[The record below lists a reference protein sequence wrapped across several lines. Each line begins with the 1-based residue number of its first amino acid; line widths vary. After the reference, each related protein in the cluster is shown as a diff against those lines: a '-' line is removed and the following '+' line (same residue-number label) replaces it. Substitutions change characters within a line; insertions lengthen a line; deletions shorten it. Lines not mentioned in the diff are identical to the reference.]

1 MVDLPSVKQSYI
13 MTTTSD
19 LKARPIKST
28 LGVLP
33 MRQSESIP
41 ELNLVHLRGR
51 SVMPLD
57 MFDDEFTSNR
67 VAANTP
73 ITPRRQLP
81 TSETNPM
88 SAGERYERLPAILPM
103 VGTTHTAVLQERQ
116 PLVKPVIHRPVL
128 KKRKVD
134 VVVVESDV
142 NERNTPRS
150 VINRMVREA
159 QLLTQ
164 PTGSDRVRSQSR
176 LSDKPQSLVT
186 TTSGTS
192 TQQQSSTVVSE
203 DPTRMAV
210 ENLIASIK
218 SKQLQEAQRQSDRK
232 IVDIIHRVLG
242 RTVDLVYDEDEYE
255 RIEQQDVARED
266 SEIGRST
273 DVGAEEEEMDEE
285 DATIV
290 SRAADGIRSNDQVEL
305 DQNQRD
311 KDEQEEDEDVQDE
324 DIDERDRTIGTSEF
338 VDEDEEIDITR
349 DPLYYHTLLEVT
361 NEDILN
367 VRGTQINVPSTLV
380 KKNQRRA
387 TKPLESTGPNVHH
400 FCIQMVDEADV
411 LPKEIRAITQLYHTR
426 ARFRHQLPFS
436 TTYHKHGELPN
447 YPPKEINEEEER
459 KEKSKVLQRV
469 RSGVPS
475 IPFDNLESLDT
486 DLNVWQNRA
495 AKLVQPKVE
504 GTSAITQDPYLIR
517 LWAPAPPKMYI
528 HPRRVRERLF
538 PQYSSSAHSKGL
550 SDDDDDVEEK
560 TSANTSEL
568 ARMIT
573 TFSERE
579 TSIEEQ
585 IVPPII
591 RSYKSLERLPS
602 TIDSN
607 EEFQML
613 PRMIRSTRSC
623 SNLTAEPSVSFDT
636 DYIFTLNE
644 TKHQTEAR
652 KVVKTEAV
660 AVAPLPNKEV
670 LVLTPEPAEITN
682 IKATPEPAVDQ
693 SAETSSTDFKY
704 FRKTN
709 RSAHY
714 EQALA
719 AGRPYISSGHLRA
732 TRRSRKDAQYWERI
746 DAIAA
751 LASAPPRYPI
761 LSRRESFHE
770 AFFYERNHPH
780 VVKQQFRQR
789 NTSLEHGK
797 QTFDGIIKTK
807 YDYGKT
813 RVKSAGK
820 RQLSE
825 FEWTRDLWYT
835 WLDEYIAE
843 LDKQEFKRQETD
855 TKKQSTSPPA
865 NGSLVATAYDDDDDE
880 EGTSRRG
887 TGTHGEPIVNLE
899 LADSEE
905 RRLIEN
911 EIHRLT
917 ALINRDPRDV
927 FSLSRRGALFRKL
940 GLFHDA
946 LNDLSLA
953 IYIEPSFMDAYWQRA
968 LIYIIFEHYDEA
980 LDSLNMCI
988 KFNKTHAGAY
998 KLRAD
1003 VHAIKGDLALA
1014 NANYSQAIRYNPTD
1028 HESYFRRAQ
1037 TYERRNEILLAMD
1050 DYVQVTRLNP
1060 KNIEAWYKHAMYYY
1074 NSANYDNAIGDFNE
1088 LLKRQPDHVSARLHR
1103 ALSNF
1108 YLEEYQY
1115 ALNDFSATLHYD
1127 PSNWMAY
1134 YYRGLLLRACNP
1146 HQALRDFSISLLL
1159 NPEYDN
1165 VGAYLHRALLYCK
1178 ENQFEEAIADYEAV
1192 IVLDRE
1198 HAPALCNLAIIYMR
1212 KNAQKAIQLFTR
1224 SIQADPTYVRAYFC
1238 RAYFYSQLNQY
1249 QQAYSDYTKIY
1260 HMFPD
1265 QNSSVVLRGNMLL
1278 QMGQLDLASFCVEV
1292 AASLQSLSGSE
1303 EDSLP
1308 SAMKMNASSPQ
1319 QQAIVH
1325 AFLEHYDR
1333 ALSIMEYE
1341 CSLSPTPV
1349 NWRMLGGLRVKAKR
1363 FDEAREAYEKCIQA
1377 CLNNVADQKG
1387 ELHGVYLDLSKCL
1400 IQLKRYSQAVDQLTA
1415 LLKLQYP
1422 NQSAEAYLQRGI
1434 AKMRM
1439 FAHYSPQELAKL
1451 SSSRRP
1457 LLDINKALVIEPNN
1471 AEAYLARAAWY
1482 GRCER
1487 YSKGVLNCNEAI
1499 RLCPNLVR
1507 AYLYRGCLKY
1517 SIRLYDHA
1525 INDLTKALQIDPSC
1539 SHGYY
1544 NRALC
1549 YIRRGNLSHALK
1561 DFAIVL
1567 CLASSI
1573 RSSKTQLLELETY
1586 VNRGLL
1592 HYDHKDFQNALVD
1605 FEHALN
1611 LVLESGEDKKIYTL
1625 KHRLIYTIG
1634 QCHHRLAQFDKAIA
1648 QFTSSEIADRFT
1660 TDASYRHDVWIAL
1673 GNVYMDM
1680 PDEKS
1685 RAKATKLF
1693 ERVIHENP
1701 LQEHARLNLGYSL
1714 RQRAYYQRAWL
1725 QFSALLRINPRHVR
1739 ALEARAIVCLQMNH
1753 PREAFIDLNQA
1764 LHFEP
1769 SSAQLLTNRGVI
1781 QQFLGDNR
1789 SAMCDYRAAMLADPQ
1804 NAFAHYNAG
1813 NILMFH
1819 GQFLQAI
1826 GLFDRVLEINPR
1838 DEAALTNRAIAKI
1851 VLKQY
1856 TSARQDLEQALSIS
1870 PLSAHIHVDLGQ
1882 LLLTMD
1888 EPAVAEEHFTQ
1899 ALYIRPCDPA
1909 VLKWRGDARSK
1920 QEGKHKEALEDYRAC
1935 VELNDALQLARK
1947 HGLIKVPKK
1956 TKRRL

>member
-1 MVDLPSVKQSYI
+1 

-19 LKARPIKST
+19 LKSRPVKST
-28 LGVLP
+28 MGVLP

-57 MFDDEFTSNR
+57 MSDDEFSSIR
-67 VAANTP
+67 VGANTP
-73 ITPRRQLP
+73 VTPKRLLPISEISQTNANERR
-81 TSETNPM
+81 
-88 SAGERYERLPAILPM
+88 ERLPAILPM

-116 PLVKPVIHRPVL
+116 PLVKPVIHKPVI
-128 KKRKVD
+128 KRRKID
-134 VVVVESDV
+134 VVIVEDEV

-164 PTGSDRVRSQSR
+164 PIGANRRVSQSR
-176 LSDKPQSLVT
+176 LSDKPQSIIT

-192 TQQQSSTVVSE
+192 TQQQSSTTLSD
-203 DPTRMAV
+203 DPTRIAV

-218 SKQLQEAQRQSDRK
+218 SKQLQETQRQSDRK
-232 IVDIIHRVLG
+232 ILDIIHRVLG
-242 RTVDLVYDEDEYE
+242 RTIDLVYDEDEYE
-255 RIEQQDVARED
+255 KIQQELEQQRLLAENEFET
-266 SEIGRST
+266 SKLINAG
-273 DVGAEEEEMDEE
+273 GEEEEEEDDMTDIFQKSGVDRIDTEVEHEQDQREEYEDEE
-285 DATIV
+285 
-290 SRAADGIRSNDQVEL
+290 
-305 DQNQRD
+305 
-311 KDEQEEDEDVQDE
+311 E
-324 DIDERDRTIGTSEF
+324 DIDERDQTIGASES
-338 VDEDEEIDITR
+338 VDEDDEIDITR
-349 DPLYYHTLLEVT
+349 DPLYHHTLLEVT
-361 NEDILN
+361 NEDVLN
-367 VRGTQINVPSTLV
+367 VRGTQINVPSTLM
-380 KKNQRRA
+380 KRNQRRT
-387 TKPLESTGPNVHH
+387 TKPTENAGPNVHH
-400 FCIQMVDEADV
+400 FCIQMFDQADV
-411 LPKEIRAITQLYHTR
+411 LPKEIRAITQLYHQR
-426 ARFRHQLPFS
+426 ARFRNQLPFS
-436 TTYHKHGELPN
+436 ATYHKHGELPN
-447 YPPKEINEEEER
+447 FPAKELNEEKEIEVD
-459 KEKSKVLQRV
+459 KPKHAQRV
-469 RSGVPS
+469 SSGIPS
-475 IPFDNLESLDT
+475 IPCDNLVSLDT

-495 AKLVQPKVE
+495 AKLVQPKIE
-504 GTSAITQDPYLIR
+504 GTSAITDDPYLIR

-528 HPRRVRERLF
+528 HPRRVKESLF
-538 PQYSSSAHSKGL
+538 PQYTSSAHSKGL
-550 SDDDDDVEEK
+550 SDDEEENS
-560 TSANTSEL
+560 TITGEME
-568 ARMIT
+568 RMIT
-573 TFSERE
+573 NFSERE
-579 TSIEEQ
+579 TSIEER
-585 IVPPII
+585 IIPPII

-602 TIDSN
+602 TVDHSN
-607 EEFQML
+607 EFQML
-613 PRMIRSTRSC
+613 PRMVRSTRSC
-623 SNLTAEPSVSFDT
+623 SNLLVEPLISFDT
-636 DYIFTLNE
+636 DHIFTLNE
-644 TKHQTEAR
+644 TKHQIQAR
-652 KVVKTEAV
+652 KTVQIEPIPRYLIPSETVDSTV
-660 AVAPLPNKEV
+660 TKES
-670 LVLTPEPAEITN
+670 PEPTTHE
-682 IKATPEPAVDQ
+682 Q
-693 SAETSSTDFKY
+693 SVEASSNDFKY
-704 FRKTN
+704 FHKTN

-714 EQALA
+714 EQAVA
-719 AGRPYISSGHLRA
+719 AGRPHISSGRLRA
-732 TRRSRKDAQYWERI
+732 AKRSRKDVHYWERI

-751 LASAPPRYPI
+751 LASAPPRYPV

-770 AFFYERNHPH
+770 AFFYERYHPH
-780 VVKQQFRQR
+780 VIKQQFRQR
-789 NTSLEHGK
+789 QTSLELGK
-797 QTFDGIIKTK
+797 QTFDGIIKTQYK
-807 YDYGKT
+807 YDET
-813 RVKSAGK
+813 RTKSAGK
-820 RQLSE
+820 RLLNE

-843 LDKQEFKRQETD
+843 LDKREFKRQEKD
-855 TKKQSTSPPA
+855 TKRQSIIPRA
-865 NGSLVATAYDDDDDE
+865 HERAAVYDDDDDDDDVSRK
-880 EGTSRRG
+880 GTNSSA
-887 TGTHGEPIVNLE
+887 EPIVNLE

-917 ALINRDPRDV
+917 ILINHNPHDV
-927 FSLSRRGALFRKL
+927 FSLTRRGGLLRKL

-953 IYIEPSFMDAYWQRA
+953 IYVEPSFMDAYWQRA
-968 LIYIIFEHYDEA
+968 LIYMIFEHYDEA

-988 KFNKTHAGAY
+988 KFKKTHAGAY

-1003 VHAIKGDLALA
+1003 VYVIKNDLALA

-1028 HESYFRRAQ
+1028 HEAYFRRAQ

-1074 NSANYDNAIGDFNE
+1074 NSGNYDNAIGDFNE
-1088 LLKRQPDHVSARLHR
+1088 LLKRQIDNVSARLHR

-1108 YLEEYQY
+1108 HLEEYQY
-1115 ALNDFSATLHYD
+1115 ALADFSATLHYD
-1127 PSNWMAY
+1127 PSNWTAY
-1134 YYRGLLLRACNP
+1134 YYRGLLLRICNP
-1146 HQALRDFSISLLL
+1146 AQALRDFSISLLL
-1159 NPEYDN
+1159 NSEYDN

-1178 ENQFEEAIADYEAV
+1178 QNQYEEAIADYESV
-1192 IVLDRE
+1192 TVLDRE

-1238 RAYFYSQLNQY
+1238 RAYFHSQLNQY

-1265 QNSSVVLRGNMLL
+1265 QNSSMVLRGNMLL
-1278 QMGQLDLASFCVEV
+1278 AMGKLDLASFCVEV
-1292 AASLQSLSGSE
+1292 AANLQSLSGPE

-1308 SAMKMNASSPQ
+1308 SAMKMSASSSQ

-1333 ALSIMEYE
+1333 ALSTMEHE
-1341 CSLSPTPV
+1341 CSLSPTAA
-1349 NWRMLGGLRVKAKR
+1349 NFRMLGSLRIKAKR
-1363 FDEAREAYEKCIQA
+1363 FDEAREAFERCIQV
-1377 CLNNVADQKG
+1377 CLNNSADQTE
-1387 ELHGVYLDLSKCL
+1387 ELHGAYLDLSKCL
-1400 IQLKRYSQAVDQLTA
+1400 IQLKRYSQAVEQLTT
-1415 LLKLQYP
+1415 LLKLQHP

-1457 LLDINKALVIEPNN
+1457 LLDINKSLVIEPNN
-1471 AEAYLARAAWY
+1471 AEAYVARAAWY
-1482 GRCER
+1482 ARCER

-1549 YIRRGNLSHALK
+1549 YIRRGNLSYALK

-1573 RSSKTQLLELETY
+1573 RSNKTQLLELETY

-1592 HYDHKDFQNALVD
+1592 HYEHKDFQNALVD
-1605 FEHALN
+1605 FEHALD
-1611 LVLESGEDKKIYTL
+1611 LVLNSRDDKKIYTL

-1634 QCHHRLAQFDKAIA
+1634 QCHHRLAQFNKAIE
-1648 QFTSSEIADRFT
+1648 QFSSSEIADRLMSDT
-1660 TDASYRHDVWIAL
+1660 NYRHDVWIAL

-1680 PDEKS
+1680 SDNKS
-1685 RAKATKLF
+1685 KAKATTF
-1693 ERVIHENP
+1693 FQRVIHENP
-1701 LQEHARLNLGYSL
+1701 LHEHARLHLGYSL
-1714 RQRAYYQRAWL
+1714 RQRDYYQRAWL
-1725 QFSALLRINPRHVR
+1725 QFSALLRLNPKHVR

-1769 SSAQLLTNRGVI
+1769 SSAQLLTNRGII

-1789 SAMCDYRAAMLADPQ
+1789 SAMCDYRAAMLADPR

-1826 GLFDRVLEINPR
+1826 SLFDRVLEINPR
-1838 DEAALTNRAIAKI
+1838 DEAALTNRAIAKVI
-1851 VLKQY
+1851 LKQY
-1856 TSARQDLEQALSIS
+1856 ASAREDLECAVSIS

-1882 LLLTMD
+1882 LLLTIN
-1888 EPAVAEEHFTQ
+1888 EPATAEEYFTR
-1899 ALYIRPCDPA
+1899 ALQIRPCDPA

-1920 QEGKHKEALEDYRAC
+1920 QEGKQQEALEDYRAC
-1935 VELNDALQLARK
+1935 VELTDALQLARK
-1947 HGLIKVPKK
+1947 HGLTKTPKK